1 MGLFDKIK
9 SAFVNADGK
18 VTHPDATFA
27 TRPDTVYAPVSGV
40 LLSLQEVNDQV
51 ISAGL
56 LGDGYGILPTGSG
69 VLYAPVNGRISVVTV
84 TNHAIG
90 LRTDDG
96 MEVLIHIGIDTVKM
110 EGKGFTR
117 LVEANDVVRAGQPL
131 ITFDV
136 EAIKLAGYEEVIAC
150 VISNPDAP
158 SSTSATPARCSAAAR
173 SSRSATRCSSPARH
187 KRKRE
192 KYHGTI

>member
-9 SAFVNADGK
+9 SAFVSADGK
-18 VTHPDATFA
+18 VTHPEATFA
-27 TRPDTVYAPVSGV
+27 TRPDTVYAPASGV

-69 VLYAPVNGRISVVTV
+69 VLYAPVSGRISVVTV

-96 MEVLIHIGIDTVKM
+96 MEVLMHIGIDTVDM
-110 EGKGFTR
+110 NGDGFT
-117 LVEANDVVRAGQPL
+117 LFVHEGDHVKAGDKL
-131 ITFDV
+131 ITF
-136 EAIKLAGYEEVIAC
+136 
-150 VISNPDAP
+150 SPDKI
-158 SSTSATPARCSAAAR
+158 AAAGHPK
-173 SSRSATRCSSPARH
+173 TTVFVVTEPAGH
-187 KRKRE
+187 ENMTFHTNIDVK
-192 KYHGTI
+192 HGETIAAELA

>member
-9 SAFVNADGK
+9 SAFVSADGK
-18 VTHPDATFA
+18 VTHPEATFA
-27 TRPDTVYAPVSGV
+27 TRPDTVYAPASGV

-69 VLYAPVNGRISVVTV
+69 VLYAPVSGRMVSGRVSVVTV

-96 MEVLIHIGIDTVKM
+96 MEVLMHIGIDTVKM

-117 LVEANDVVRAGQPL
+117 LVEANDIVHAGQPL

-150 VISNPDAP
+150 VISNPDAFASIEHVGDSGTLLGGRP
-158 SSTSATPARCSAAAR
+158 LVKIGDPLLVARKA
-173 SSRSATRCSSPARH
+173 
-187 KRKRE
+187 
-192 KYHGTI
+192 

>member
-9 SAFVNADGK
+9 SAFVSADGK
-18 VTHPDATFA
+18 VTHSEATFA
-27 TRPDTVYAPVSGV
+27 TRPDTVYAPASGV

-69 VLYAPVNGRISVVTV
+69 VLYAPVSGRISVVTV

-96 MEVLIHIGIDTVKM
+96 MEVLMHIGIDTVKM

-117 LVEANDVVRAGQPL
+117 LVEANDVVHAGQPL

-136 EAIKLAGYEEVIAC
+136 EAIKLA
-150 VISNPDAP
+150 
-158 SSTSATPARCSAAAR
+158 ATRSHRLRHLQPGRLCLHRARRRLRHAAR
-173 SSRSATRCSSPARH
+173 RPTARQGRRPAARGAQGV
-187 KRKRE
+187 R
-192 KYHGTI
+192 

>member
-9 SAFVNADGK
+9 SAFVSADGK
-18 VTHPDATFA
+18 VSHPSATFA
-27 TRPDTVYAPVSGV
+27 TRPDVVYAPASGV
-40 LLSLQEVNDQV
+40 LMSLKEVNDAV

-69 VLYAPVNGRISVVTV
+69 VLYAPVNGRISSTTV

-90 LRTDDG
+90 LRTEDG

-110 EGKGFTR
+110 EGKGFSR
-117 LVEANDVVRAGQPL
+117 LVEANDEVRAGQPL

-136 EAIKLAGYEEVIAC
+136 DAIKLAGYEEVIAC
-150 VISNPDAP
+150 VISNPDAF
-158 SSTSATPARCSAAAR
+158 SSIEHVGDTGTLLGGRPLVKIGDPLLVAR
-173 SSRSATRCSSPARH
+173 
-187 KRKRE
+187 K
-192 KYHGTI
+192 

>member
-1 MGLFDKIK
+1 MSLFDKIK
-9 SAFVNADGK
+9 SAFVGADGK
-18 VTHPDATFA
+18 VTRPEATFA

-40 LLSLQEVNDQV
+40 LMGLKEVNDEV

-69 VLYAPVNGRISVVTV
+69 VLYAPVNGRISSTTV

-110 EGKGFTR
+110 EGKGFSR
-117 LVEANDVVRAGQPL
+117 MVEANDEVRAGQPL
-131 ITFDV
+131 MTFDV
-136 EAIKLAGYEEVIAC
+136 DAIKLAGYEEVIAC
-150 VISNPDAP
+150 VISNPDAFASIEHVGDSGTLLGGRP
-158 SSTSATPARCSAAAR
+158 LVKIGDPLLVARKA
-173 SSRSATRCSSPARH
+173 
-187 KRKRE
+187 
-192 KYHGTI
+192 

>member
-9 SAFVNADGK
+9 SAFVSADGK
-18 VTHPDATFA
+18 VTHPEATFA
-27 TRPDTVYAPVSGV
+27 TRPDTVYAPASGV

-51 ISAGL
+51 LSAGL

-69 VLYAPVNGRISVVTV
+69 VLYAPVSGRISVVTV

-96 MEVLIHIGIDTVKM
+96 MEVLMHIGIDTVKM

-117 LVEANDVVRAGQPL
+117 LVEANDIVHAGQPL

-150 VISNPDAP
+150 VISNPDAFASIEHVGDSGTLLGGRP
-158 SSTSATPARCSAAAR
+158 LVKIGDPLLVARKA
-173 SSRSATRCSSPARH
+173 
-187 KRKRE
+187 
-192 KYHGTI
+192 